1 MARPL
6 DHSAVLLPGERRR
19 GSAPTPLPWVR
30 MLVIFLYVA
39 VTGCAIVL
47 LALSWRDELQRRHVA
62 QASAATSLGALQTAQ
77 QKISV
82 LEEHDRKL
90 TESVDR
96 LTQRLVVARH
106 RASRRLGTVRTT
118 IGVLRTTR
126 DFLVALDGLDETL
139 QDVVA
144 SDKALE
150 RAKGHLATH
159 LNGLSSY
166 LSATKERDLDRSRLR
181 ARTMALTRD
190 LATIVTLVARLTT
203 SNETL
208 DKVVAPLGKT
218 DELDAAVK
226 SALARARAALRR

>member
-19 GSAPTPLPWVR
+19 SGAPTPLPWVR
-30 MLVIFLYVA
+30 ILAVFLYVA

-47 LALSWRDELQRRHVA
+47 LALSWRDELERRHVA
-62 QASAATSLGALQTAQ
+62 QASAATSLGALQAAQ
-77 QKISV
+77 KKISV
-82 LEEHDRKL
+82 LEEHDQKL

-96 LTQRLVVARH
+96 LTQRLIVARH
-106 RASRRLGTVRTT
+106 LASRRLGTVRTT
-118 IGVLRTTR
+118 TGALRTTR
-126 DFLVALDGLDETL
+126 DFLLALDGLDETL
-139 QDVVA
+139 KDVVA

-150 RAKGHLATH
+150 RAKGDLATH

-166 LSATKERDLDRSRLR
+166 LGATKEQDLDRSRLQAR
-181 ARTMALTRD
+181 ARALTRD
-190 LATIVTLVARLTT
+190 LGTIVTIVARL
-203 SNETL
+203 SASRETL
-208 DKVVAPLGKT
+208 DKAVEPLGKT